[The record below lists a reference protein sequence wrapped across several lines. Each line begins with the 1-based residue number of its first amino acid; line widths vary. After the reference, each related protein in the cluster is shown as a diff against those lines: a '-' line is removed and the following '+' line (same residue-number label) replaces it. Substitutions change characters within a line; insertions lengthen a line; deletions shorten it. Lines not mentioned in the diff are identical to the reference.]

1 MSFYLRIG
9 LGLLTIILLEFYF
22 SRKISRALKI
32 YFPAS
37 ERYIK
42 WGKNFFLI
50 ALNIFP
56 FYVLIM
62 WIISRISETRL
73 SLPENFFFDYFIM
86 YPFWVCAMIILQ
98 ITLFFLVLDILKI
111 PLLLFSK
118 NVRDKVKKFEA
129 KIIIAI
135 TILFFIYVPAR
146 IIYDYNFVSIRITE
160 HKIENLHPDLNN
172 LRIAFI
178 SDTQADRYTDEKRLM
193 NFIDKVNSTNP
204 DLVLI
209 AGDVIT
215 STPDYIGT
223 AAEYLGK
230 LKSKYGVYTCVGDHD
245 NWAYREDNPRS
256 IREITEELQKYNVK
270 MFNNERLTLN
280 INNSK
285 VNITFITN
293 TYVERI
299 APSLL
304 DSLSNHSSDYDLK
317 IFLTHQPREY
327 LIQAAQRHSYDLFL
341 AGHTHGGQV
350 TLLFPFINLTP
361 TLIETNFV
369 KGDRKLG
376 KMLAIVTRGLGMS
389 LAPIRYNST
398 PEVTLISISSDNNK

>member
-32 YFPAS
+32 YFPSS

-42 WGKNFFLI
+42 RGKNIFLI

-56 FYVLIM
+56 AYVLIL
-62 WIISRISETRL
+62 WIISRINETRA
-73 SLPENFFFDYFIM
+73 SLPENFFFDYFVM
-86 YPFWVCAMIILQ
+86 YPFWVCAMIVLQ

-118 NVRDKVKKFEA
+118 SVRERFKRFEA

-135 TILFFIYVPAR
+135 TVLFFIYVPAR
-146 IIYDYNFVSIRITE
+146 IIYDYNTVSIRITE
-160 HKIENLHPDLNN
+160 HKVQNLHPGLNN

-256 IREITEELQKYNVK
+256 IREVTEELKKYNVK
-270 MFNNERLTLN
+270 MLDNDRLTLD

-285 VNITFITN
+285 VNITFVTN

-327 LIQAAQRHSYDLFL
+327 LIDAAQKHNYDLFL
-341 AGHTHGGQV
+341 AGHTHGGQI
-350 TLLFPFINLTP
+350 TLLFPFFNLTP
-361 TLIETNFV
+361 TLIETDFV
-369 KGDRKLG
+369 KGDRKFG

-398 PEVTLISISSDNNK
+398 PEVTLISISSDNRM